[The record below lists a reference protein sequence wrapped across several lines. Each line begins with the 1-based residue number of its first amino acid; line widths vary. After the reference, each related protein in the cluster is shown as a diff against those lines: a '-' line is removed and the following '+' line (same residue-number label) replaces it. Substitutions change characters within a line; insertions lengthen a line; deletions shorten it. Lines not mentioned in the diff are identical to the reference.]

1 MVERDQDD
9 CTKRLICEVAHKQAR
24 GSRLSDV
31 EQGWILSSNNTLPSL
46 SIKTSAWNEGYP
58 NVPKDFTRPFI
69 MTYTYCVPI

>member
-46 SIKTSAWNEGYP
+46 
-58 NVPKDFTRPFI
+58 VPGPKH
-69 MTYTYCVPI
+69 